1 MTRDQARACFM
12 SGYLV
17 EAEIIK
23 NPGNL
28 SQWFVLLRNS
38 SGKAYMLDDDTG
50 KTLVDNRVETLL
62 AVMHDI
68 GFRQVLV
75 HL

>member
-1 MTRDQARACFM
+1 MTHEQAKASFIN
-12 SGYLV
+12 GYLV

-28 SQWFVLLRNS
+28 SQWFVLLLNRA
-38 SGKAYMLDDDTG
+38 GKAYMLADETG
-50 KTLVDNRVETLL
+50 KTLVNDHVDELLRV
-62 AVMHDI
+62 VHDI
-68 GFRQVLV
+68 GFKQVLV